1 MQGNFLEPSLSPRA
15 ADPHWRTVARFS
27 ELGLSQRATSCVT
40 RRGGTRPV
48 STHDCAAAAQATKS
62 PPQVLRS
69 RRNQP
74 NSRPCVAPRMPTP
87 AVPTAPS
94 CPPQPCPADGTA
106 PPQGPQD
113 MTIDFVSHAARN
125 AFRSERAS
133 ISMRMAQRMKKEPV
147 YLDAVKSA
155 RFILAYL
162 PDGRLLLVKGNTRIA
177 ALERFGEVRRSPG
190 DPLPC
195 VVLEF
200 DTELLAAKH
209 CGNIQLVGQAFQR
222 SNSYLDAHEVGLRVL
237 ELAVANAEKAHRVY
251 DYDATKQKG
260 LGTEFVEK
268 TKISNAFGQ
277 NTMSHRA
284 ILKGDRVA
292 KDALQKI
299 YADARVEEDTLVRNE
314 EDWAARTRVYTR
326 SNVEH
331 FLKLRAADEI
341 DGALELF
348 RSKHGGNLTLNEL
361 KEAFP
366 ATQPQTRPKRTAA
379 QPTCVGQDGGCR
391 RPKKRNPAAVAEE
404 QEFSAAD
411 GSGAAGEGQLPPAAA
426 EEQPAQH
433 AAAAES
439 AAADGSPAD
448 GTLITNTSP
457 TLESPTMLHTGVLG
471 TGEVP
476 PVAAGELP
484 ATGTGATRTDTVEP
498 SDAAGV
504 PPAGAATL
512 QAPPAS
518 AGGVPPAD
526 AWTLHGGGGAGPA
539 SVTLH
544 QSEQGAQAA
553 ADEVRIQTPPQ
564 VPVNRDSLCASLRA
578 IVTDTSLSSDDIRD
592 ILRDILDQQQAV
604 DTARIVPHEQR
615 NGEGLPDL
623 RVPTTPAPS
632 MRLSVGHGG
641 RLGWLHRHFY
651 TPRTTTVL
659 GATNRELSAFLR
671 AMSAVLPSL
680 MQAALP
686 ASSLRLSAAGN
697 TCRLGS
703 SSAGSTSM
711 GTAWMWAGG
720 RHRGVSGTL

>member
-94 CPPQPCPADGTA
+94 CPPLPCPADGTA

-251 DYDATKQKG
+251 DYDATKQNG
-260 LGTEFVEK
+260 LGTEFVET

-284 ILKGDRVA
+284 ILEGDQVA
-292 KDALQKI
+292 EDALHQI

-314 EDWAARTRVYTR
+314 EDWAAETRVYR
-326 SNVEH
+326 RRNVEH

-348 RSKHGGNLTLNEL
+348 RSRHGGDLTLNEL
-361 KEAFP
+361 KKAFPIKKLVAALP
-366 ATQPQTRPKRTAA
+366 ATQPQTRPKRTAG
-379 QPTCVGQDGGCR
+379 PPSCIGQDGGCR
-391 RPKKRNPAAVAEE
+391 RAKRRKSAAAAEE
-404 QEFSAAD
+404 QEVSAAD
-411 GSGAAGEGQLPPAAA
+411 GSGAA
-426 EEQPAQH
+426 H
-433 AAAAES
+433 
-439 AAADGSPAD
+439 GSLFVED
-448 GTLITNTSP
+448 GTLINTIGP
-457 TLESPTMLHTGVLG
+457 LG
-471 TGEVP
+471 AGAAP
-476 PVAAGELP
+476 PVTEVAGAAGEGQLP
-484 ATGTGATRTDTVEP
+484 ATGTGATRTDTVELTGGAGDP
-498 SDAAGV
+498 PADAAPLQA
-504 PPAGAATL
+504 PPAGAAGL
-512 QAPPAS
+512 QALIQSLILGNASPAEKWECIRGAFVGTACAAPS
-518 AGGVPPAD
+518 HVGE
-526 AWTLHGGGGAGPA
+526 GAGPA
-539 SVTLH
+539 QHNGGSPPRPPRPGQRVPDTPD
-544 QSEQGAQAA
+544 QRASMRPSGRFRDATGPAGTVEKDEEIAA
-553 ADEVRIQTPPQ
+553 LLAKIRILEAE
-564 VPVNRDSLCASLRA
+564 NAALK
-578 IVTDTSLSSDDIRD
+578 
-592 ILRDILDQQQAV
+592 QQQGSCLKDRA
-604 DTARIVPHEQR
+604 
-615 NGEGLPDL
+615 L
-623 RVPTTPAPS
+623 R
-632 MRLSVGHGG
+632 
-641 RLGWLHRHFY
+641 
-651 TPRTTTVL
+651 
-659 GATNRELSAFLR
+659 
-671 AMSAVLPSL
+671 
-680 MQAALP
+680 
-686 ASSLRLSAAGN
+686 
-697 TCRLGS
+697 
-703 SSAGSTSM
+703 
-711 GTAWMWAGG
+711 
-720 RHRGVSGTL
+720 